1 VSSVCPLTLPH
12 AFTDVELA
20 PRAGPAPTVNT
31 DNRKRRNVVKRWF
44 HRFKQARNAASRYDK
59 AATYQPTVTIAA
71 LPQWK

>member
-1 VSSVCPLTLPH
+1 VSAHPPSSHLQTSSWRR
-12 AFTDVELA
+12 A
-20 PRAGPAPTVNT
+20 PAQPPTVNT